1 MKLFENNSIARAKIQ
16 KLKLNFLI
24 TLSCKMLKNGQTYFK
39 NLAVY
44 TDIRLSLFPSFQN
57 NFTTTKIYISIFQI
71 SFDDS
76 WHDWAN
82 GCIKAK

>member
-44 TDIRLSLFPSFQN
+44 TARF
-57 NFTTTKIYISIFQI
+57 
-71 SFDDS
+71 
-76 WHDWAN
+76 
-82 GCIKAK
+82 